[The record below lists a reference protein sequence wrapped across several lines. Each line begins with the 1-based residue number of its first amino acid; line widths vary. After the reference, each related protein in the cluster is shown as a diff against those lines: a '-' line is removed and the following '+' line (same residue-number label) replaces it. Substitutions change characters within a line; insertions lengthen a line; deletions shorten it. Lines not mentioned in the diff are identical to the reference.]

1 MNQTDLI
8 QKIIAAEHQANQ
20 MTEEVKEKSEHID
33 ASVEAESE
41 SLRKNYLDNAE
52 RYLARLEKSEQEKS
66 AVRLKELD
74 ERLETKLKQVDVI
87 YEARKDLWVQTI
99 FERIIGKAGG

>member
-33 ASVEAESE
+33 ASVEAEIE
-41 SLRKNYLDNAE
+41 SLRKNYLDNA
-52 RYLARLEKSEQEKS
+52 
-66 AVRLKELD
+66 
-74 ERLETKLKQVDVI
+74 
-87 YEARKDLWVQTI
+87 
-99 FERIIGKAGG
+99 

>member
-1 MNQTDLI
+1 MVR
-8 QKIIAAEHQANQ
+8 AA
-20 MTEEVKEKSEHID
+20 
-33 ASVEAESE
+33 
-41 SLRKNYLDNAE
+41 
-52 RYLARLEKSEQEKS
+52 LEKSEQEKS